1 MEQKCRENW
10 EHEERRPMLELGMQ
24 IEIHPLYINLI
35 LISSGTRMMLSRAY
49 DGKKEINKL
58 QEKKKK
64 KKSCNLELCVW
75 DNTSTGGRMVIHGG
89 IYTPPVN
96 R

>member
-1 MEQKCRENW
+1 
-10 EHEERRPMLELGMQ
+10 MQ

-64 KKSCNLELCVW
+64 KKSCNLELCV
-75 DNTSTGGRMVIHGG
+75 
-89 IYTPPVN
+89 
-96 R
+96 